1 MASKN
6 EFRQCPQVCISKWV
20 GRWAGFTFS
29 QSRSSGSSVDEIDLK
44 AVLTNAH
51 VSRTIRRI
59 YDRIISNHQRKV
71 LDKLAVYE
79 LVTIVNWSKAAVEN

>member
-29 QSRSSGSSVDEIDLK
+29 QSRSSGSSVDEIDPFL
-44 AVLTNAH
+44 
-51 VSRTIRRI
+51 
-59 YDRIISNHQRKV
+59 
-71 LDKLAVYE
+71 E
-79 LVTIVNWSKAAVEN
+79 LVVSLNLQEMNGSHPFFHLVLLEVPFLERESFLQEKEGH